1 MSRLDPKERIKLALR
16 TEAPL
21 SEELLERLRNPKL
34 IRILHA
40 AQGLATEAGE
50 IMDAVKK
57 HIFYGKPL
65 DEVNLKEEMGDVDWY
80 QSILCDALGTTMKEI
95 EEANIKKLATRYG
108 DKFSE
113 DRAILRDLD
122 RENVVLQQHLGVQQ
136 TIGVQKN

>member
-1 MSRLDPKERIKLALR
+1 VSRLDPKERIKLALR